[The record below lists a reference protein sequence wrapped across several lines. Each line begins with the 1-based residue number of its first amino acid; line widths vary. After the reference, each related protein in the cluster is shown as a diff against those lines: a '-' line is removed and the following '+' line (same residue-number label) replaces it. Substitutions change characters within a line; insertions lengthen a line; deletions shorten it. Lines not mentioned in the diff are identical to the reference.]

1 MPLNNKEITYLG
13 VDLGGTKMLVGE
25 MTPEGKLLRWKK
37 YPTGPLGQRQS
48 LELIQRCVE
57 DYLETARP
65 QDAPPPVAM
74 GVGLVGRIDSER
86 GLWMEIDP
94 GRSTQLP
101 VGAILSEKFKM
112 PCFIANDVH
121 SATKAEMLFG
131 EGRKSKNLI
140 YINVGTGI
148 AAGIVVNG
156 QLISGGHCN
165 AGEVGHTASGIE
177 LHVPCVCGR
186 QDCVEPVAS
195 GLGFDKCARLLEPSY
210 PDTLLPIPR
219 DGSRV
224 QVAQVF
230 TLYGRDAL
238 CTRLTDNAAQAIAN
252 LVMNLVRTTDPDTV
266 ILGGGVMSD
275 EFLFPRVLEKIDPYT
290 TRFVTNGIVLTSLA
304 PASIG
309 LMGACSNAIL
319 GMGHTPPR
327 KG

>member
-1 MPLNNKEITYLG
+1 MEKVSHRPLHQQEA
-13 VDLGGTKMLVGE
+13 
-25 MTPEGKLLRWKK
+25 
-37 YPTGPLGQRQS
+37 
-48 LELIQRCVE
+48 LELIQHCVE
-57 DYLETARP
+57 DYLGTARP
-65 QDAPPPVAM
+65 QNAPLPVAM
-74 GVGLVGRIDSER
+74 GVGLVGRIDSDR
-86 GLWMEIDP
+86 GIWMEIDP
-94 GRSTQLP
+94 SRKTQLP
-101 VGAILSEKFKM
+101 VADVLSEKFGM

-131 EGRKSKNLI
+131 MGRQSKNLI

-177 LHVPCVCGR
+177 LHVPCVCAR

-195 GLGFDKCARLLEPSY
+195 GLGFDKCARLLVSNY
-210 PDTLLPIPR
+210 PDTKLRIPQ
-219 DGSRV
+219 DGTRV
-224 QVAQVF
+224 QVEEVF
-230 TLYGRDAL
+230 ALYGRDPL
-238 CTRLTDNAAQAIAN
+238 CTLLTDNAAQAIAN
-252 LVMNLVRTTDPDTV
+252 LVMNMVRTTDPDTV

-275 EFLFPRVLEKIDPYT
+275 EFLYPRVLEKIDPYT

-304 PASIG
+304 PASVG

-319 GMGHTPPR
+319 GVGHALPR